1 MFEKTRQRAFVA
13 AVWIIALGGQQVL
26 AETPTVPAGA
36 YVLDKTHASVVFSV
50 SHLGFSFYTGSF
62 ARFDASLEFDPNDA
76 ALAALNATIDV
87 TSLQIPAPPEGFL
100 ATLLGPEWFDAGTYP
115 TMTFRSTGVSSTGHN
130 TAKVTGMLTLKG
142 VSAPVDFDVTFNGG
156 YPGMAGFDPQAR
168 VGFSARG
175 VLNRSDFNLAKG
187 VPPKGTTMGVGDAVE
202 FVIETEFT
210 GPPLDRATP

>member
-1 MFEKTRQRAFVA
+1 MVFAC
-13 AVWIIALGGQQVL
+13 QQVL
-26 AETPTVPAGA
+26 AAADPAPVPAGA
-36 YVLDKTHASVVFSV
+36 YVLDKTHATVVFSV

-62 ARFDASLEFDPNDA
+62 SRFDATLEFDPADA
-76 ALAALNATIDV
+76 ALANLTATIDV

-100 ATLLGPEWFDAGTYP
+100 VTLLGPEWFDAGAHP
-115 TMTFRSTGVSSTGHN
+115 TMTFRSTGVSSTGSN
-130 TAKVTGMLTLKG
+130 TAKVDGMLTLKG
-142 VSAPVDFDVTFNGG
+142 VSAPAVFDVTFNGG
-156 YPGMAGFDPQAR
+156 YPGMPGFDPQAR

-210 GPPLDRATP
+210 GPPLEVAVQ